1 MRQQVESAAAP
12 QVTDGGRAAL
22 AYLHQAGVGE
32 SAQRLADR
40 RPGDPEHLGQP
51 PFAGQ
56 ALAGGQTAAY
66 HFADALGEDLVGSGP
81 TRHRLQCHALYL
93 GGTTGNRS
101 SGQASSPKPTSGGA
115 ALLGARPDNRPDAW
129 GRSGCGAP
137 TRPRRTER
145 HPHIGAERDSPVSY
159 SVRTAKR
166 NSGSKAAV

>member
-66 HFADALGEDLVGSGP
+66 HFADDLGEDLVGSGP

-101 SGQASSPKPTSGGA
+101 SGQTSSIQSRPAVGPRGKVLGRTIDRTHGGGA
-115 ALLGARPDNRPDAW
+115 AEWLRRADA
-129 GRSGCGAP
+129 
-137 TRPRRTER
+137 
-145 HPHIGAERDSPVSY
+145 AEE
-159 SVRTAKR
+159 
-166 NSGSKAAV
+166 G